1 MEAAD
6 YFTASNQI
14 AVDALDTVTRNLG
27 RVSAEDHSAVWMRVI
42 MDFFLILG
50 EEGHC
55 LNGVW
60 QLHYHWL

>member
-27 RVSAEDHSAVWMRVI
+27 SVSAEDQT
-42 MDFFLILG
+42 G
-50 EEGHC
+50 C
-55 LNGVW
+55 LDARHNG
-60 QLHYHWL
+60 LFPEIACMLSSIGG